1 MLKIKNN
8 TELYLTRGDSVQM
21 QITIIDASGDPY
33 TPETGDVIRFALK
46 KTYQSAEP
54 EILKTLNNNNLVL
67 TLTPEETKEQE
78 ILRKEYIVAFRAQ
91 IRGQLDN
98 IKYVEDLSE
107 EELAEYNRK
116 KNQ

>member
-1 MLKIKNN
+1 MLTKEKMDRIN
-8 TELYLTRGDSVQM
+8 ELAR
-21 QITIIDASGDPY
+21 
-33 TPETGDVIRFALK
+33 K
-46 KTYQSAEP
+46 KKAEG
-54 EILKTLNNNNLVL
+54 
-67 TLTPEETKEQE
+67 LTPEETKEQE

-98 IKYVEDLSE
+98 IKYVEDMTE